1 MVAPW
6 AQNEPAAQG
15 FIVAD
20 REPPVEKVMA
30 PEKAPRLHAG
40 VTDNAPRVVA
50 ARLQAGV
57 TVPPEPDANMQAGV
71 TVMPTGVPATAHV
84 VAQAAV
90 PLMVK
95 EPEAGAHAN
104 TGPAIKEAKSVG
116 QEAPLIVNVPALA
129 ALNHTGA
136 PAVSVPTAA

>member
-1 MVAPW
+1 
-6 AQNEPAAQG
+6 
-15 FIVAD
+15 
-20 REPPVEKVMA
+20 MA

-40 VTDNAPRVVA
+40 VTDSAPRVVA

-84 VAQAAV
+84 VVQAAV
-90 PLMVK
+90 GLIVK
-95 EPEAGAHAN
+95 EPEAGVHAN
-104 TGPAIKEAKSVG
+104 TDPAIKEVRFLG
-116 QEAPLIVNVPALA
+116 QEAPLMENVPALV